1 VRVEPPYNPLDKRN
15 LGVSVADALLEKP
28 VVSLPPPERFIAA
41 GIYAIYYLG
50 DYPPYASIAERNR
63 DGEFGQPIY
72 VGKAV
77 PAGAR
82 KGGLGLDVPT
92 GSVLYDR
99 LAEHSKSIE
108 QVENLDLSDF
118 SCRYL
123 AVDDIWIPLGES
135 LLIEQF
141 SPVWN
146 KVIDGYGNHPP
157 GAGRYNQQCSPWD
170 VLHRGRPWA
179 ERLQPNRR
187 TQQEILERL
196 QTFLARGAPSDVP
209 TLEE

>member
-1 VRVEPPYNPLDKRN
+1 VRIEPPYNPLDKRN
-15 LGVSVADALLEKP
+15 LGVSVADALLQMP
-28 VVSLPPPERFIAA
+28 VVSLPPPEKFVAA
-41 GIYAIYYLG
+41 GIYAIYYVG
-50 DYPPYASIAERNR
+50 AYPPYASIAELNRNDR
-63 DGEFGQPIY
+63 FAQPIY

-92 GSVLYDR
+92 GTVLFDR
-99 LAEHSKSIE
+99 LAEHARSID
-108 QVENLDLSDF
+108 QADNLDLTDF
-118 SCRYL
+118 YSRYL
-123 AVDDIWIPLGES
+123 AVEDIWIPLGES

-146 KVIDGYGNHPP
+146 KIIDGYGNHDP
-157 GAGRYNQQCSPWD
+157 GAGRYNQQRSAWD

-179 ERLQPNRR
+179 ERVQPNRR
-187 TQQEILERL
+187 TEREILDQL
-196 QTFLARGAPSDVP
+196 QTFLAHGAPSDVP